1 MSNLTEKQYEKIS
14 KSFSNELE
22 ALCKTY
28 DVEHLQITAKLRD
41 NPCCVQ
47 AFIPA
52 PPKVWFSLCEKHDE
66 QRDKIQGTM
75 EDKVTKGLAKKVR
88 EMLNNDESLPT
99 DVDDINKFLDDLLG

>member
-1 MSNLTEKQYEKIS
+1 MSELTDKQYEKIS
-14 KSFSNELE
+14 KSFSQELE

-66 QRDKIQGTM
+66 QRDKIQEGM
-75 EDKVTKGLAKKVR
+75 KDKVTKGIAKKVSD
-88 EMLNNDESLPT
+88 MLDNDEPLPT
-99 DVDDINKFLDDLLG
+99 DIGDLRKFLDDLLG

>member
-1 MSNLTEKQYEKIS
+1 MTNLTDEEYEKIS
-14 KSFSNELE
+14 KSFSEELE

-52 PPKVWFSLCEKHDE
+52 TPKMWFSLCEKHDE
-66 QRDKIQGTM
+66 RRDEIQDGM
-75 EDKVTKGLAKKVR
+75 RDKVTKRIAKKVSD
-88 EMLNNDESLPT
+88 MLNNDDPLPT
-99 DVDDINKFLDDLLG
+99 DIDDVKKFLDDLLG